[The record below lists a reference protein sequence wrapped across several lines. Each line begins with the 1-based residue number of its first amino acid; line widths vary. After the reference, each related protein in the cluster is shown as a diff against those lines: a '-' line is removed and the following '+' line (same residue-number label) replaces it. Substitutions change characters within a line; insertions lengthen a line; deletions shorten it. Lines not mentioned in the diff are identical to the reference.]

1 MATSRDREQLGQRL
15 LKMKDDLEQ
24 KKSQR
29 SELQGELNSVMK
41 QLQEEFGV
49 ETLEQAEERLEK
61 EKQGLQEMETD
72 VRERVEEIEEM
83 MEASRA

>member
-1 MATSRDREQLGQRL
+1 MATPRDREQLGQRL

-61 EKQGLQEMETD
+61 EKQGLQEMETV

-83 MEASRA
+83 KEASRA

>member
-15 LKMKDDLEQ
+15 LRMKEELEQ

-49 ETLEQAEERLEK
+49 GTLEQAEERLEK
-61 EKQGLQEMETD
+61 EKQELQEMETA
-72 VRERVEEIEEM
+72 VQEQVEEIEEM
-83 MEASRA
+83 MESSHA

>member
-15 LKMKDDLEQ
+15 LRMKEDLEQ

-61 EKQGLQEMETD
+61 EKQGLQEMETA
-72 VRERVEEIEEM
+72 VREQVEEIEEM
-83 MEASRA
+83 METSRA